1 MGAER
6 IAPLRLVA
14 AAVLALA
21 GLAAADAVLVL
32 RTFDDDTVDM
42 PPAGFAFSMARQREP
57 GVWAVRG
64 WGPQHHLEHLAD
76 AAAAKGLSLAVVG
89 PAIKDVQVSVK
100 VQLVNGERVGGLVWR
115 YQDGNNFYG
124 VAIDLQHPEVA
135 LFRVV
140 GGNRIRLDHVT
151 EIDLDH
157 DLSHSLLIRHQA
169 DEIRVQLDG
178 IGVLRVRD
186 RGLPNAGRAGV
197 WSGGAART
205 WFNDL
210 RIEEVTERRW

>member
-1 MGAER
+1 
-6 IAPLRLVA
+6 VA

-21 GLAAADAVLVL
+21 CLAAADAVLVL
-32 RTFDDDTVDM
+32 RTFDDDAVDM

-64 WGPQHHLEHLAD
+64 WGPQHYLEHLAD

-100 VQLVNGERVGGLVWR
+100 VQLVSGERVGGLVWR

-124 VAIDLQHPEVA
+124 VAIDLQQPEVA

-151 EIDLDH
+151 ELDLDH
-157 DLSHSLLIRHQA
+157 DLSHSLLIRHQG

-205 WFNDL
+205 WFDDL

>member
-151 EIDLDH
+151 EIDL
-157 DLSHSLLIRHQA
+157 
-169 DEIRVQLDG
+169 RVQLDG